1 MVFAIVITLLGIIFA
16 LGMGNV
22 SAVPGDTI
30 YVNGNSTLGND
41 DWNGESAT
49 YQSGIIGPKYSIK
62 NATGTVNEN
71 GMVNIADGQYTGSDY
86 DGISITKNMTINGQ
100 SREGTIING
109 TGNYQ
114 IFHIQNGIYVTIN
127 SLTLTNAYSHQGGA
141 IYNEGI
147 LTVTDSNLI
156 NNTAGHSGAAIWSS
170 GTVTITDSNLTS
182 NTAFMGGAIYNN
194 DGTLTITD
202 SNLTSNTA
210 DYGGA
215 IYSYYLGNVSVTNCT
230 VTSNWAQMYGGA
242 INNNGILTVNNS
254 TFTSNTA
261 QYYCGAIFNN
271 QGTVTVNGST
281 FISNTGD
288 GVGGAIYNNDGTV
301 IVNNSTFTSNTS
313 NSGGGAI
320 CNTFGNITVNN
331 STFTSNTA
339 TVGGGAIY
347 NYVGTV
353 TVNGSTFTS
362 NTANSGG
369 GAIYNDGATLTVN
382 NSTFTS
388 NFASYGGAIYAK
400 YDSGDTLIN
409 NSTFIS
415 NTATY
420 DAGAIYNDAGAT
432 LNVSFCRIIG
442 NTPYDIYSSGGSCD
456 VDYNWW
462 GTNYVGSNPVTA
474 ERVVGTTVSKWLVLT
489 TTSDPNTINT
499 GETSN
504 ITADLLHDQD
514 GVYQDPAGGHVPD
527 GIVVNFAS
535 DALGTV
541 NPLTGTMING
551 EASTIFTAGL
561 NPGISAVTSTVDAET
576 VNTDVTINSAA
587 PPVVTSTDPVNNAV
601 NVALNKVIEITF
613 DKNIQIG
620 MNPWIEL
627 YETVTGNTKTFTTN
641 ILDNILSITPSSL
654 LALGTQ
660 YSVIL
665 HSNSITDMAGI
676 GLAAP
681 YTTRFTTEAAPV
693 VTSTSPVYNAFNVA
707 LNKVIQIT
715 FDKAIQLGTNP
726 WIELKTSNSGTIVP
740 YTTNIIGNVL
750 SITPNSLLNA
760 GTKYTVILHSN
771 SITDMQGN
779 GLNTPYTTIFT
790 TTLPPVVTS
799 TSPMNNEVNVAVNK
813 VIQINFSKAIQLG
826 TNSWIE
832 LKNQYGQIK
841 PYTTSINGNTLNIT
855 ANAAFARGTT
865 YTVILHSNSVTS
877 TGGAGLTTPY
887 TTKFTTTTT

>member
-1 MVFAIVITLLGIIFA
+1 
-16 LGMGNV
+16 
-22 SAVPGDTI
+22 
-30 YVNGNSTLGND
+30 
-41 DWNGESAT
+41 
-49 YQSGIIGPKYSIK
+49 
-62 NATGTVNEN
+62 
-71 GMVNIADGQYTGSDY
+71 
-86 DGISITKNMTINGQ
+86 MTINGESQ
-100 SREGTIING
+100 TDTIING
-109 TGNYQ
+109 TGTNW
-114 IFHIQNGIYVTIN
+114 IFHINPGIYVTIN
-127 SLTLTNAYSHQGGA
+127 NLTLTNGTATNGGA
-141 IYNEGI
+141 IYNSGGVNVNVNNITFTDNTAVNGYGGAIYYDGNI
-147 LTVTDSNLI
+147 LTVTDCTFTSNR
-156 NNTAGHSGAAIWSS
+156 AGFGGCIYNRGSM
-170 GTVTITDSNLTS
+170 TVDGSTFTD
-182 NTAFMGGAIYNN
+182 NTAFGVGGAIGN
-194 DGTLTITD
+194 DG
-202 SNLTSNTA
+202 
-210 DYGGA
+210 G
-215 IYSYYLGNVSVTNCT
+215 T
-230 VTSNWAQMYGGA
+230 V
-242 INNNGILTVNNS
+242 TVNNS
-254 TFTSNTA
+254 TFTSNSA
-261 QYYCGAIFNN
+261 IYNGGAISNY
-271 QGTVTVNGST
+271 GTVTVT
-281 FISNTGD
+281 D
-288 GVGGAIYNNDGTV
+288 
-301 IVNNSTFTSNTS
+301 STFTT
-313 NSGGGAI
+313 NS
-320 CNTFGNITVNN
+320 
-331 STFTSNTA
+331 
-339 TVGGGAIY
+339 
-347 NYVGTV
+347 
-353 TVNGSTFTS
+353 
-362 NTANSGG
+362 ANSGG
-369 GAIYNDGATLTVN
+369 GSIFNNGNTSTLTVN

-388 NFASYGGAIYAK
+388 NSANSGGGAI
-400 YDSGDTLIN
+400 N
-409 NSTFIS
+409 NF
-415 NTATY
+415 Y
-420 DAGAIYNDAGAT
+420 GT

-514 GVYQDPAGGHVPD
+514 GVYQNPIDRHVPN

-535 DALGTV
+535 DALGTI

-561 NPGISAVTSTVDAET
+561 NPGISTTTSTVDTET
-576 VNTDVTINSAA
+576 VNTDVTINENV
-587 PPVVTSTDPVNNAV
+587 PPVVTSTSPVNNAL
-601 NVALNKVIEITF
+601 NVVVNKVIQITF
-613 DKNIQIG
+613 DRNIQLG
-620 MNPWIEL
+620 TNPWIEL
-627 YETVTGNTKTFTTN
+627 KTSSSGTAVPYTTN
-641 ILDNILSITPSSL
+641 IVGNVLSITPNSL
-654 LALGTQ
+654 LAVGTS

-665 HSNSITDMAGI
+665 HSNSVINLVGI

-681 YTTRFTTEAAPV
+681 YTTRFTTETPPV
-693 VTSTSPVYNAFNVA
+693 VTSTSPVNNAFNVA

>member
-1 MVFAIVITLLGIIFA
+1 MNDGTL
-16 LGMGNV
+16 
-22 SAVPGDTI
+22 
-30 YVNGNSTLGND
+30 
-41 DWNGESAT
+41 
-49 YQSGIIGPKYSIK
+49 
-62 NATGTVNEN
+62 TV
-71 GMVNIADGQYTGSDY
+71 TGS
-86 DGISITKNMTINGQ
+86 TF
-100 SREGTIING
+100 
-109 TGNYQ
+109 TGNKA
-114 IFHIQNGIYVTIN
+114 
-127 SLTLTNAYSHQGGA
+127 TNYGGA
-141 IYNEGI
+141 IYNHDGT
-147 LTVTDSNLI
+147 LTVTGSTFI
-156 NNTAGHSGAAIWSS
+156 NNNAVVGGAIFKND
-170 GTVTITDSNLTS
+170 GTLTVTGSTFTGNNAGS
-182 NTAFMGGAIYNN
+182 GGAIYNN
-194 DGTLTITD
+194 KDTLTVTCSTFTGNTANSDGGAIYNGGTLTVNNSNFTSNTAQYHGGAIANYEGTVINNSTFTSNNSANSGGAIYNYYGTLTATD
-202 SNLTSNTA
+202 SNFTSNTA
-210 DYGGA
+210 DVGGA
-215 IYSYYLGNVSVTNCT
+215 IFNYGGTVNVTDSTF
-230 VTSNWAQMYGGA
+230 TSNFATYYGA
-242 INNNGILTVNNS
+242 IYNEGILTVNNS

-261 QYYCGAIFNN
+261 QAY
-271 QGTVTVNGST
+271 
-281 FISNTGD
+281 
-288 GVGGAIYNNDGTV
+288 GGAIYN
-301 IVNNSTFTSNTS
+301 
-313 NSGGGAI
+313 A
-320 CNTFGNITVNN
+320 
-331 STFTSNTA
+331 
-339 TVGGGAIY
+339 
-347 NYVGTV
+347 
-353 TVNGSTFTS
+353 
-362 NTANSGG
+362 
-369 GAIYNDGATLTVN
+369 
-382 NSTFTS
+382 
-388 NFASYGGAIYAK
+388 
-400 YDSGDTLIN
+400 YDS
-409 NSTFIS
+409 
-415 NTATY
+415 
-420 DAGAIYNDAGAT
+420 T
-432 LNVSFCRIIG
+432 LNVSFCRIVG
-442 NTPYDIYSSGGSCD
+442 NTPYDIYSDGDSCD

-462 GTNYVGSNPVTA
+462 GSNFVGSDPVTA
-474 ERVVGTTVSKWLVLT
+474 GRVVGATVSKWLVLT

-514 GVYQDPAGGHVPD
+514 GVYQNPTGGHVPD

-541 NPLTGTMING
+541 NPLTSTMING
-551 EASTIFTAGL
+551 ETSTLFTAGL
-561 NPGISAVTSTVDAET
+561 NPGISTITSTVDAET

-587 PPVVTSTDPVNNAV
+587 PPIVTSTNPVNNAV
-601 NVALNKVIEITF
+601 NVALNKVIQITF
-613 DKNIQIG
+613 DKNIQLG

-641 ILDNILSITPSSL
+641 IVDNILSITPTSL
-654 LALGTQ
+654 LALGTS

-676 GLAAP
+676 GLTAP

-693 VTSTSPVYNAFNVA
+693 VTSTSPLYNAFNVA

>member
-1 MVFAIVITLLGIIFA
+1 MVV
-16 LGMGNV
+16 
-22 SAVPGDTI
+22 
-30 YVNGNSTLGND
+30 
-41 DWNGESAT
+41 
-49 YQSGIIGPKYSIK
+49 
-62 NATGTVNEN
+62 
-71 GMVNIADGQYTGSDY
+71 
-86 DGISITKNMTINGQ
+86 
-100 SREGTIING
+100 
-109 TGNYQ
+109 
-114 IFHIQNGIYVTIN
+114 
-127 SLTLTNAYSHQGGA
+127 
-141 IYNEGI
+141 
-147 LTVTDSNLI
+147 
-156 NNTAGHSGAAIWSS
+156 
-170 GTVTITDSNLTS
+170 
-182 NTAFMGGAIYNN
+182 
-194 DGTLTITD
+194 
-202 SNLTSNTA
+202 
-210 DYGGA
+210 
-215 IYSYYLGNVSVTNCT
+215 
-230 VTSNWAQMYGGA
+230 
-242 INNNGILTVNNS
+242 LTVNR
-254 TFTSNTA
+254 
-261 QYYCGAIFNN
+261 QYFHSVTPQIIWWCYLQFCG
-271 QGTVTVNGST
+271 G
-281 FISNTGD
+281 
-288 GVGGAIYNNDGTV
+288 
-301 IVNNSTFTSNTS
+301 
-313 NSGGGAI
+313 
-320 CNTFGNITVNN
+320 
-331 STFTSNTA
+331 
-339 TVGGGAIY
+339 
-347 NYVGTV
+347 
-353 TVNGSTFTS
+353 
-362 NTANSGG
+362 
-369 GAIYNDGATLTVN
+369 
-382 NSTFTS
+382 
-388 NFASYGGAIYAK
+388 
-400 YDSGDTLIN
+400 
-409 NSTFIS
+409 
-415 NTATY
+415 
-420 DAGAIYNDAGAT
+420 T
-432 LNVSFCRIIG
+432 LNVSFCRIVG
-442 NTPYDIYSSGGSCD
+442 NTPYDIYSDGGSCD

-462 GTNYVGSNPVTA
+462 GSNFVGSDPVTA
-474 ERVVGTTVSKWLVLT
+474 GRVYGITVSKWLVLT
-489 TTSDPNTINT
+489 TTADPDTINT

-514 GVYQDPAGGHVPD
+514 GVYQDPTGGHVPD

-551 EASTIFTAGL
+551 EASSIFTAGL
-561 NPGISAVTSTVDAET
+561 NPGISTITSTVDAET

-601 NVALNKVIEITF
+601 NVALNKVIQITF
-613 DKNIQIG
+613 DKNIQLG

-627 YETVTGNTKTFTTN
+627 YETGTGNTKTFTTN
-641 ILDNILSITPSSL
+641 IVDNVLSITPTSL

-726 WIELKTSNSGTIVP
+726 WIEFKTSSGTIVP
-740 YTTNIIGNVL
+740 YTTNIIGNIL

-799 TSPMNNEVNVAVNK
+799 TSPVNNAMNVAVNK

-832 LKNQYGQIK
+832 LKNQYGKVK

-855 ANAAFARGTT
+855 SNAAFARGTT

-877 TGGAGLTTPY
+877 TGGAGLTAPY

>member
-1 MVFAIVITLLGIIFA
+1 M
-16 LGMGNV
+16 
-22 SAVPGDTI
+22 
-30 YVNGNSTLGND
+30 
-41 DWNGESAT
+41 
-49 YQSGIIGPKYSIK
+49 
-62 NATGTVNEN
+62 
-71 GMVNIADGQYTGSDY
+71 
-86 DGISITKNMTINGQ
+86 
-100 SREGTIING
+100 
-109 TGNYQ
+109 
-114 IFHIQNGIYVTIN
+114 
-127 SLTLTNAYSHQGGA
+127 
-141 IYNEGI
+141 
-147 LTVTDSNLI
+147 
-156 NNTAGHSGAAIWSS
+156 
-170 GTVTITDSNLTS
+170 
-182 NTAFMGGAIYNN
+182 
-194 DGTLTITD
+194 
-202 SNLTSNTA
+202 
-210 DYGGA
+210 
-215 IYSYYLGNVSVTNCT
+215 
-230 VTSNWAQMYGGA
+230 
-242 INNNGILTVNNS
+242 TVNNS
-254 TFTSNTA
+254 SFTSNTA
-261 QYYCGAIFNN
+261 TY
-271 QGTVTVNGST
+271 
-281 FISNTGD
+281 
-288 GVGGAIYNNDGTV
+288 GVGGAIYN
-301 IVNNSTFTSNTS
+301 S
-313 NSGGGAI
+313 
-320 CNTFGNITVNN
+320 
-331 STFTSNTA
+331 
-339 TVGGGAIY
+339 
-347 NYVGTV
+347 YVGTV
-353 TVNGSTFTS
+353 
-362 NTANSGG
+362 
-369 GAIYNDGATLTVN
+369 
-382 NSTFTS
+382 
-388 NFASYGGAIYAK
+388 
-400 YDSGDTLIN
+400 
-409 NSTFIS
+409 
-415 NTATY
+415 
-420 DAGAIYNDAGAT
+420 
-432 LNVSFCRIIG
+432 NVSFCRIVG
-442 NTPYDIYSSGGSCD
+442 NILYDIYSDGGSCD

-462 GTNYVGSNPVTA
+462 GSNFVGSNPVTA
-474 ERVVGTTVSKWLVLT
+474 GKVCGATVSKWLVLT
-489 TTSDPNTINT
+489 TTADPDTINT

-514 GVYQDPAGGHVPD
+514 GVYQDPIDGHVPD

-551 EASTIFTAGL
+551 EASSIFTAGL
-561 NPGISAVTSTVDAET
+561 NPGISTITSTVDAET
-576 VNTDVTINSAA
+576 VNTDVTINQAA
-587 PPVVTSTDPVNNAV
+587 PPVVTSTNPVNNAV

-613 DKNIQIG
+613 DKNIQLG

-641 ILDNILSITPSSL
+641 IVDNVLSITPSSL

-726 WIELKTSNSGTIVP
+726 WIELKTSSGTIVP
-740 YTTNIIGNVL
+740 YTTNIIGNIL

-799 TSPMNNEVNVAVNK
+799 TSPKNNAMNVAVNK

-841 PYTTSINGNTLNIT
+841 PYTTSINGSTLNIT
-855 ANAAFARGTT
+855 ANTTFARGTT
-865 YTVILHSNSVTS
+865 YTVILHSNSITS

>member
-1 MVFAIVITLLGIIFA
+1 MVFAVLITLLGVIFA

-22 SAVPGDTI
+22 SAAPGDTI

-62 NATGTVNEN
+62 NATGTVNTN
-71 GMVNIADGQYTGSDY
+71 GQIYIAHEQYK
-86 DGISITKNMTINGQ
+86 GINNTQITIDKNMTINGESQ
-100 SREGTIING
+100 TDTIING
-109 TGNYQ
+109 TGTNW
-114 IFHIQNGIYVTIN
+114 IFHINPGINFTIN
-127 SLTLTNAYSHQGGA
+127 NLTLTNATTTNNGGA
-141 IYNEGI
+141 IYNY
-147 LTVTDSNLI
+147 
-156 NNTAGHSGAAIWSS
+156 
-170 GTVTITDSNLTS
+170 GT
-182 NTAFMGGAIYNN
+182 
-194 DGTLTITD
+194 
-202 SNLTSNTA
+202 
-210 DYGGA
+210 
-215 IYSYYLGNVSVTNCT
+215 
-230 VTSNWAQMYGGA
+230 
-242 INNNGILTVNNS
+242 LTVNNS

-261 QYYCGAIFNN
+261 
-271 QGTVTVNGST
+271 TDS
-281 FISNTGD
+281 
-288 GVGGAIYNNDGTV
+288 
-301 IVNNSTFTSNTS
+301 
-313 NSGGGAI
+313 GGAI
-320 CNTFGNITVNN
+320 CNDYGGTLTVNN
-331 STFTSNTA
+331 STFTSNSAAYYGGTISNDGTLTVNNSTFTSNSA
-339 TVGGGAIY
+339 TYYGGAIY
-347 NYVGTV
+347 NSYGTVTVNNSTFTSNSATYFGGAIINHDGSVTVNGSTFTSNTATNGGAIFNDIQRSV

-369 GAIYNDGATLTVN
+369 AIYNHFG
-382 NSTFTS
+382 
-388 NFASYGGAIYAK
+388 
-400 YDSGDTLIN
+400 
-409 NSTFIS
+409 
-415 NTATY
+415 
-420 DAGAIYNDAGAT
+420 T
-432 LNVSFCRIIG
+432 LNVSFCRIVG
-442 NTPYDIYSSGGSCD
+442 NTPNDIYSSGGSCD

-462 GTNYVGSNPVTA
+462 GSNFVGSDPVSA
-474 ERVVGTTVSKWLVLT
+474 GRVSGASVSKWLVLT

-514 GVYQDPAGGHVPD
+514 GVYQNPTGGHVPD

-551 EASTIFTAGL
+551 EASSIFTAGL
-561 NPGISAVTSTVDAET
+561 NPGISTITSTVDAET
-576 VNTDVTINSAA
+576 VNTDVTINENV
-587 PPVVTSTDPVNNAV
+587 PPVVTNTDPVNNAV
-601 NVALNKVIEITF
+601 NVALNKVIGIVF
-613 DKNIQIG
+613 DRNIQLG

-627 YETVTGNTKTFTTN
+627 YETGTGNTKTFSTN
-641 ILDNILSITPSSL
+641 ILDNVLSITPSSI

-665 HSNSITDMAGI
+665 HSNSITNLAGI
-676 GLAAP
+676 GLTAP

-693 VTSTSPVYNAFNVA
+693 VTSTSPLYNAFNVA

>member
-1 MVFAIVITLLGIIFA
+1 MVFTVLITLLGVIFA

-22 SAVPGDTI
+22 SAASGDTI

-62 NATGTVNEN
+62 NATGTVNTN
-71 GMVNIADGQYTGSDY
+71 GQIYIAHEQYK
-86 DGISITKNMTINGQ
+86 GINNTQITIDKNMTINGESQ
-100 SREGTIING
+100 TDTIING
-109 TGNYQ
+109 TGTNW
-114 IFHIQNGIYVTIN
+114 IFHINPGIYVTIN
-127 SLTLTNAYSHQGGA
+127 NLTLTNATAQAYGGA
-141 IYNEGI
+141 IYNEGN
-147 LTVTDSNLI
+147 LTV
-156 NNTAGHSGAAIWSS
+156 NNST
-170 GTVTITDSNLTS
+170 
-182 NTAFMGGAIYNN
+182 F
-194 DGTLTITD
+194 
-202 SNLTSNTA
+202 TSNTA
-210 DYGGA
+210 DYGGGA
-215 IYSYYLGNVSVTNCT
+215 IYNPYGTLNVNNSTF
-230 VTSNWAQMYGGA
+230 TSNTASYFGAIYNSGTVIVNDSTFTSNTGNWGGA
-242 INNNGILTVNNS
+242 IANDGTVIVNDSTFTSNTANYGGGAIRNEGILTVNNS
-254 TFTSNTA
+254 TFTSNSA
-261 QYYCGAIFNN
+261 HSY
-271 QGTVTVNGST
+271 
-281 FISNTGD
+281 
-288 GVGGAIYNNDGTV
+288 
-301 IVNNSTFTSNTS
+301 
-313 NSGGGAI
+313 
-320 CNTFGNITVNN
+320 
-331 STFTSNTA
+331 
-339 TVGGGAIY
+339 GGGAIY
-347 NYVGTV
+347 N
-353 TVNGSTFTS
+353 
-362 NTANSGG
+362 AN
-369 GAIYNDGATLTVN
+369 
-382 NSTFTS
+382 
-388 NFASYGGAIYAK
+388 YAV
-400 YDSGDTLIN
+400 
-409 NSTFIS
+409 
-415 NTATY
+415 
-420 DAGAIYNDAGAT
+420 T
-432 LNVSFCRIIG
+432 LNVSFCRIVG
-442 NTPYDIYSSGGSCD
+442 NTPYDIYSDGAGG

-462 GTNYVGSNPVTA
+462 GSNFVGSDPVSA
-474 ERVVGTTVSKWLVLT
+474 GRVAGGATVSKWLVLT
-489 TTSDPNTINT
+489 TSADPDTINT

-514 GVYQDPAGGHVPD
+514 GVYQDPVDGHVPD

-551 EASTIFTAGL
+551 EASSIFTAGL
-561 NPGISAVTSTVDAET
+561 NLGISTITSTVDAET
-576 VNTDVTINSAA
+576 VNTEVTINSAA
-587 PPVVTSTDPVNNAV
+587 PPIVTSTNPVNNAV
-601 NVALNKVIEITF
+601 NVALNKVIQITF
-613 DKNIQIG
+613 DKNIQLG
-620 MNPWIEL
+620 MNHWIEL
-627 YETVTGNTKTFTTN
+627 YETGTGTTKTFTTN
-641 ILDNILSITPSSL
+641 ILDNILSITPTSL

-665 HSNSITDMAGI
+665 HSNSITNLSGI

-681 YTTRFTTEAAPV
+681 YTTRFTTETPPV
-693 VTSTSPVYNAFNVA
+693 VTSTSPVNNAFNVA